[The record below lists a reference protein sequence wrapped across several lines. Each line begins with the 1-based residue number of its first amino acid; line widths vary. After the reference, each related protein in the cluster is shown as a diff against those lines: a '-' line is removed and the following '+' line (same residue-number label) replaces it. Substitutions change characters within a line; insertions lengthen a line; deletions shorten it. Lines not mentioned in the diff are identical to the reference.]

1 MTWPRFVRQA
11 GRGRPWLAALAAVA
25 LIAGCSAGHPVQAAH
40 APTPSRS
47 AGTAS
52 PPARYVATD
61 GTPTRLVVIDRVT
74 GKVVKT
80 LTPAEAGGGAG
91 SPTMPSPGSV
101 LYFGQGN
108 GTCGANIMKVPVAGG
123 TPVPGAS
130 LGLVDG
136 LAMDQAA
143 GPLSVRPDG
152 RVLAV
157 GRVNSCLA
165 KAPSVIG
172 LALIDTTS
180 GRQSVTDTSVDGPA
194 SAQAWSPDGTELLAI
209 RDNGAAGRGASGGIE
224 LHLLTLGSGEQ
235 VTGDRTLSP
244 AQTGCS
250 YDSALFSPRSG
261 DVIANLDCG
270 LTGASSIVEVDPKAG
285 EETGTVLAAQP
296 GVGVGAQA
304 IDPSGVYLM
313 YETAPWPPSPTS
325 TATSWRV
332 LNRSNGQSTPL
343 AVPHLAS
350 PEAWYPSAQ

>member
-1 MTWPRFVRQA
+1 M
-11 GRGRPWLAALAAVA
+11 
-25 LIAGCSAGHPVQAAH
+25 
-40 APTPSRS
+40 
-47 AGTAS
+47 
-52 PPARYVATD
+52 
-61 GTPTRLVVIDRVT
+61 VIDRVT

-80 LTPAEAGGGAG
+80 LTPGEAGGGAG
-91 SPTMPSPGSV
+91 YPTMPSSGSV

-130 LGLVDG
+130 LGLVSG
-136 LAMDQAA
+136 LAMDEAA
-143 GPLSVRPDG
+143 GPFSVRPDG

-157 GRVNSCLA
+157 ERVSSCLA
-165 KAPSVIG
+165 RGPNFVG

-180 GRQSVTDTSVDGPA
+180 GRQFVTDTSVDGPA

-224 LHLLTLGSGEQ
+224 LHLLALGSGEQ

-244 AQTGCS
+244 AQAGCS
-250 YDSALFSPRSG
+250 YDSALFSPRG
-261 DVIANLDCG
+261 DVIASVDCG

-285 EETGTVLAAQP
+285 AETGTVLAAQP
-296 GVGVGAQA
+296 GAAVGAQA
-304 IDPSGVYLM
+304 IDPSGAYLM
-313 YETAPWPPSPTS
+313 YETAPWPPPPTS